1 MSEGAVHVMGAGIAG
16 LSAAVRL
23 ADSGR
28 EVVVHEAASFAGGR
42 CRSFSDPTLGVVI
55 DNGNHLLL
63 SGNHEALN
71 YLDRIGARQTLR
83 DPGAAIF
90 DFADLKSSERWRLD
104 LSEGRIPWWLFDRKK
119 RVPGT
124 ALGEYLAPLGVFMKG
139 RSATVGEA
147 MDCEGPLYNRLW
159 RPLLTSALNTD
170 PPESSA
176 ALTAALLR
184 ETLAAGGKA
193 CHPLFA
199 ARGLAKSFID
209 PALSFLAARGSP
221 VRFGDRLRAIQFED
235 ERAVALDFDR
245 SRQELG
251 GDDFVILST
260 PPWIAKDLLP
270 GLTTPDEF
278 RAILNVHFQ
287 VAPPRGQ
294 PAILGVVNAETEWLF
309 AFPDRLSVTISNADR
324 LIDRPRDALA
334 AEIWREAAALTGLP
348 DDLPPWQIVKEKRAT
363 FAATPAQNAKRPD
376 SRTRWANVILAGD
389 WIHTGL
395 PATIEGAVRS
405 GYKAAS
411 IAIASGTIAP
421 GRAPKVFRAKSVSP

>member
-1 MSEGAVHVMGAGIAG
+1 VRAGVVHIIGAGIAG

-23 ADSGR
+23 VDSGLT
-28 EVVVHEAASFAGGR
+28 VMVHEAASFAGGR
-42 CRSFSDPTLGVVI
+42 CRSYLDPTLGLVI

-63 SGNHEALN
+63 SGNHEALD
-71 YLDRIGARQTLR
+71 YLDRIGARDTLH
-83 DPGAAIF
+83 DPGAAVF
-90 DFADLKSSERWRLD
+90 DFADLKSGERWRLD
-104 LSEGRIPWWLFDRKK
+104 LSEGRIPWWLFDPKK

-124 ALGEYLAPLGVFMKG
+124 TFGEYFAPLGVFMKG
-139 RSATVGEA
+139 RRATVGEA
-147 MDCEGPLYNRLW
+147 MDCGGPLYERLW

-170 PPESSA
+170 PSESSA

-199 ARGLAKSFID
+199 GHGLASSFID
-209 PALSFLAARGSP
+209 PALAYLAARGSAI
-221 VRFGDRLRAIQFED
+221 RFGDRLRTIRFEG

-245 SRQELG
+245 AQEELG
-251 GDDFVILST
+251 ADDSVILGV

-270 GLTTPDEF
+270 GLTAPDEF

-287 VAPPRGQ
+287 IAPPRGQ
-294 PAILGVVNAETEWLF
+294 PAILGVVNADIEWLF

-324 LIDRPRDALA
+324 LIDRPRDELA

-348 DDLPPWQIVKEKRAT
+348 PDLPPWQIVKEKRAT
-363 FAATPAQNAKRPD
+363 FAATPAQDAKRPD
-376 SRTRWANVILAGD
+376 ARTRWTNVVLAGD
-389 WIHTGL
+389 WVQTGL

-411 IAIASGTIAP
+411 IVVASGA
-421 GRAPKVFRAKSVSP
+421 RSPRPRVMSLSQ

>member
-1 MSEGAVHVMGAGIAG
+1 VSAPTVHVVGAGIAG

-23 ADSGR
+23 LDSGR
-28 EVVVHEAASFAGGR
+28 EVIVHEAASFAGGR
-42 CRSFSDPTLGVVI
+42 CRSYPDPTLGLVI

-63 SGNHEALN
+63 SGNHEALD
-71 YLDRIGARQTLR
+71 YLDRIGARETLH

-90 DFADLKSSERWRLD
+90 DFADLKSGERWRLD
-104 LSEGRIPWWLFDRKK
+104 LGEDRIPWWLFDRKR

-124 ALGEYLAPLGVFMKG
+124 ALGEYFAPLGVFMKG

-147 MDCEGPLYNRLW
+147 MACDGPLYDRLW

-199 ARGLAKSFID
+199 GHGLASSFVD
-209 PALSFLAARGSP
+209 PALAVLAARGSG
-221 VRFGDRLRAIQFED
+221 VRFGDRLRSIRFED
-235 ERAVALDFDR
+235 KRAVALDFDGAP
-245 SRQELG
+245 QTLG
-251 GDDFVILST
+251 PDDSVIVSV
-260 PPWIAKDLLP
+260 PPWIAKELLP
-270 GLTTPDEF
+270 GVTAPDEF
-278 RAILNVHFQ
+278 RGILNVHFRI
-287 VAPPRGQ
+287 APPRGQ
-294 PAILGVVNAETEWLF
+294 PAILGVVNAEIEWLF

-324 LIDRPRDALA
+324 LIDRPRDELA
-334 AEIWREAAALTGLP
+334 ATIWREAAALTGLP
-348 DDLPPWQIVKEKRAT
+348 ADLPPWQIVKEKRAT

-376 SRTRWANVILAGD
+376 SRTRWVNVVLAGD
-389 WIHTGL
+389 WIQTGL

-411 IAIASGTIAP
+411 IVLEPGAVAP
-421 GRAPKVFRAKSVSP
+421 KPRAP

>member
-1 MSEGAVHVMGAGIAG
+1 VRAGVVHIIGAGIAG

-23 ADSGR
+23 VDVGLT
-28 EVVVHEAASFAGGR
+28 VIVHEAASFGGGR
-42 CRSFSDPTLGVVI
+42 CRSYLDPTLSLVI

-63 SGNHEALN
+63 SGNREALD
-71 YLDRIGARQTLR
+71 YLDRIGARATLR
-83 DPGAAIF
+83 DPGAAVF
-90 DFADLKSSERWRLD
+90 DFADLKSGERWRLD
-104 LSEGRIPWWLFDRKK
+104 LSEGRIPWWLFDPKK

-124 ALGEYLAPLGVFMKG
+124 ALGQYFAPLAVFMKG

-147 MDCEGPLYNRLW
+147 MDCGGPLYERLW

-199 ARGLAKSFID
+199 AHGLARSFID
-209 PALSFLAARGSP
+209 PALAFLAARGSA
-221 VRFGDRLRAIQFED
+221 VRFGDRLRTIRFEG
-235 ERAVALDFDR
+235 ERAIALDFDR
-245 SRQELG
+245 AQQELG
-251 GDDFVILST
+251 AADSVILAV

-270 GLTTPDEF
+270 GLTAPDEF

-287 VAPPRGQ
+287 IAPPLGQ
-294 PAILGVVNAETEWLF
+294 PAILGVVNAEIEWLF

-324 LIDRPRDALA
+324 LIDRPRDELA
-334 AEIWREAAALTGLP
+334 AEIWREVVALTELAG
-348 DDLPPWQIVKEKRAT
+348 DMPPWQIVKEKRAT
-363 FAATPAQNAKRPD
+363 FAATPAQDAKRPD
-376 SRTRWANVILAGD
+376 SRTRWGNVVLAGD
-389 WIHTGL
+389 WIQTGL

-411 IAIASGTIAP
+411 IVVGSSANAP
-421 GRAPKVFRAKSVSP
+421 SRRAMSFSQ

>member
-1 MSEGAVHVMGAGIAG
+1 VSAGAVHIIGAGIAG

-23 ADSGR
+23 VDAGLQ
-28 EVVVHEAASFAGGR
+28 VIVHEAGSFAGGR
-42 CRSFSDPTLGVVI
+42 CRSYLDPALGLVI

-63 SGNHEALN
+63 SGNHQALD
-71 YLDRIGARQTLR
+71 YLDRIGARETLH

-90 DFADLKSSERWRLD
+90 DFADLKSGERWRLD
-104 LSEGRIPWWLFDRKK
+104 LSEGRIPWWLLDRK
-119 RVPGT
+119 RRAPGA
-124 ALGEYLAPLGVFMKG
+124 ALREYFAPLGVFMKG

-147 MDCEGPLYNRLW
+147 MSCEGLLYERLW

-199 ARGLAKSFID
+199 AHGLGRSFID
-209 PALSFLAARGSP
+209 PALALLAARGAP
-221 VRFGDRLRAIQFED
+221 VRFGDRLRAIRFEGG
-235 ERAVALDFDR
+235 RAVALDFDR
-245 SRQELG
+245 MQEELG
-251 GDDFVILST
+251 AGDSVILSV
-260 PPWIAKDLLP
+260 PPWIANDLLP
-270 GLTTPDEF
+270 GLTAPDEF
-278 RAILNVHFQ
+278 RAILNVHFH

-294 PAILGVVNAETEWLF
+294 PAILGVVNAEIEWLF

-324 LIDRPRDALA
+324 LIERPREELA
-334 AEIWREAAALTGLP
+334 EKIWREAAELADLP
-348 DDLPPWQIVKEKRAT
+348 AGLPPWQIVKEKRAT

-376 SRTRWANVILAGD
+376 SRTRWGNVVLAGD
-389 WIHTGL
+389 WVQTGL

-411 IAIASGTIAP
+411 IVVASGADAP
-421 GRAPKVFRAKSVSP
+421 GRRAMSLWQ

>member
-1 MSEGAVHVMGAGIAG
+1 MSGGTVHVIGAGIAG
-16 LSAAVRL
+16 LAAGVRL
-23 ADSGR
+23 VDVGR
-28 EVVVHEAASFAGGR
+28 KVIVHEAASFAGGR
-42 CRSFSDPTLGVVI
+42 CRSYPDPTLGLVI

-63 SGNHEALN
+63 SGNHQALE

-83 DPGAAIF
+83 DPGGAIF
-90 DFADLKSSERWRLD
+90 DFADLKTGERWRLD
-104 LSEGRIPWWLFDRKK
+104 LSEGRIPWWLLDRKK

-124 ALGEYLAPLGVFMKG
+124 ALGEYFAPLGVFTKG
-139 RSATVGEA
+139 PKATVGEA
-147 MDCEGPLYNRLW
+147 MACEGPLYERLW

-199 ARGLAKSFID
+199 AHGLASSFID
-209 PALSFLAARGSP
+209 PALAFLESRESP
-221 VRFGDRLRAIQFED
+221 VRFGDRLRAIRFEGG
-235 ERAVALDFDR
+235 RAVALDFDR
-245 SRQELG
+245 AQKELSA
-251 GDDFVILST
+251 DDYVILSV

-270 GLTTPDEF
+270 GMMTPDEF

-287 VAPPRGQ
+287 IAPPRGQ
-294 PAILGVVNAETEWLF
+294 PAILGVVNAEIEWLF

-324 LIDRPRDALA
+324 LIERPRDELA

-348 DDLPPWQIVKEKRAT
+348 SDLPPWQIVKEKRAT

-376 SRTRWANVILAGD
+376 SRTRWANIVLAGD
-389 WIHTGL
+389 WIQTGL

-411 IAIASGTIAP
+411 IILELGAA
-421 GRAPKVFRAKSVSP
+421 APKSRALSGSP

>member
-1 MSEGAVHVMGAGIAG
+1 MSRGAVHIIGAGIAG

-23 ADSGR
+23 IDAER
-28 EVVVHEAASFAGGR
+28 EVIVHEAASFAGGR
-42 CRSFSDPTLGVVI
+42 CRSYLDPTLGLVI

-63 SGNHEALN
+63 SGNHEALD
-71 YLDRIGARQTLR
+71 YLDRIGARATLR
-83 DPGAAIF
+83 DPGAAVF
-90 DFADLKSSERWRLD
+90 DFADLKSGERWRLD
-104 LSEGRIPWWLFDRKK
+104 LSEGRIPWWLFDAKK

-124 ALGEYLAPLGVFMKG
+124 ALGEYFAPLGVFMQG
-139 RSATVGEA
+139 RSGTVGDA
-147 MDCEGPLYNRLW
+147 MACEGSLYERLW

-176 ALTAALLR
+176 ALTASLLR

-199 ARGLAKSFID
+199 AHGLARSFID
-209 PALSFLAARGSP
+209 PALAFLAAGGCR
-221 VRFGDRLRAIQFED
+221 VRFADRLRTIRFEEQRAIG
-235 ERAVALDFDR
+235 LNFDR
-245 SRQELG
+245 SQQALG
-251 GDDFVILST
+251 ADDSVILSV

-287 VAPPRGQ
+287 IAPPSSQ
-294 PAILGVVNAETEWLF
+294 PAILGVVNGQIEWLF

-324 LIDRPRDALA
+324 LIDRPRDKLA
-334 AEIWREAAALTGLP
+334 AEIWREASALTGLP
-348 DDLPPWQIVKEKRAT
+348 ADLPPWQIVKEKRAT
-363 FAATPAQNAKRPD
+363 FAATPGQDAKRPD
-376 SRTRWANVILAGD
+376 SRTRWRNVVLAGD
-389 WIHTGL
+389 WTQTGL

-411 IAIASGTIAP
+411 IVLRSGTAAP
-421 GRAPKVFRAKSVSP
+421 GRRVMSFSQ